1 MACGSNSNSNANVFQ
16 SSPIEDSSSPYYL
29 HPNDNLSLQLVPH
42 VLTGSN
48 YIHWSRSINTAL
60 VAKNK
65 ISFING
71 TLRRP
76 HDDDLLSHAWLRCNS
91 MVVSW
96 LRNSISPQICSS
108 IMYLDDAHEI
118 WSDLRLRFSQLDS
131 ARAYQLKQR
140 IMSL

>member
-1 MACGSNSNSNANVFQ
+1 MARSSTSNSNANVFQ
-16 SSPIEDSSSPYYL
+16 SSPLEDSSSPYYL
-29 HPNDNLSLQLVPH
+29 HPSDNSSLQLVPH

-48 YIHWSRSINTAL
+48 YIHWSRSVNTVL

-71 TLRRP
+71 ALRGP
-76 HDDDLLSHAWLRCNS
+76 HDDDLLFHAWLLCNS

-96 LRNSISPQICSS
+96 LINSISPQICSS
-108 IMYLDDAHEI
+108 IIYLDDAHEI

-131 ARAYQLKQR
+131 ARAYQLKQQ
-140 IMSL
+140 IISL